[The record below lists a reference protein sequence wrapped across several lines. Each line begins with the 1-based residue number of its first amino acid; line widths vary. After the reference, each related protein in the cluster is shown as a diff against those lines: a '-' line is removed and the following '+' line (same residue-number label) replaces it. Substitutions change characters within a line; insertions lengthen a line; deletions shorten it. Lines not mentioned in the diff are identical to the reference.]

1 MYEAYWRLQSKPF
14 EPQVD
19 ARSYYPSEVHQG
31 AMLKLRYAIE
41 NQRGAALLA
50 GAPGTGK
57 SMLIHSLRRQLPEAF
72 SPFVHLVFPQ
82 LSQREMLAYLAA
94 ELDPA
99 HELPTASVDASVR
112 RLQHFL
118 AQNATQGRHAV
129 VAVDEAHLLL
139 DSNGLETVRLLL
151 NFDRAGRPA
160 LTLLLLG
167 TPALLTGLE
176 RMPALDQR
184 LGVKCLLRPLT
195 LEETVSYVNHRLTAA
210 GAKQEIFTSEALQS
224 LFQLTLGNPRLIN
237 RLCDLALLIGYAEE
251 QPSIGQAQ
259 LEAVSNELVTVQPE

>member
-1 MYEAYWRLQSKPF
+1 
-14 EPQVD
+14 
-19 ARSYYPSEVHQG
+19 
-31 AMLKLRYAIE
+31 
-41 NQRGAALLA
+41 
-50 GAPGTGK
+50 
-57 SMLIHSLRRQLPEAF
+57 
-72 SPFVHLVFPQ
+72 
-82 LSQREMLAYLAA
+82 MLAYLAA

-99 HELPTASVDASVR
+99 HESATASIDASVR

-118 AQNATQGRHAV
+118 HQNATQGRHAV
-129 VAVDEAHLLL
+129 IAIDEAHLLL
-139 DSNGLETVRLLL
+139 DSNGLETVRLML

-195 LEETVSYVNHRLTAA
+195 MEETISYVNHRLTAA
-210 GAKQEIFTSEALQS
+210 GAKQEIFTSDALQS
-224 LFQLTLGNPRLIN
+224 LYQLTLGNPRLIN

-251 QPSIGQAQ
+251 QPSVGQTQ